1 LIIADG
7 TRRLVGGLFEY
18 RDLGRLMLEGL
29 AEPARAWRVLG
40 PSGIDSRFEAL
51 RTATTPL
58 IGRDEELE
66 LLLRRW
72 RQSAHGEGRVVLLS
86 GEPGIGKSRLAVELQ
101 EQLQAELHTHLRH
114 FCSPHH
120 QDSALFPIISWL
132 EREAGFRRG
141 DTDQRRLDKLEAVLA
156 RATNDLGDA
165 VPRRP
170 ATATPRST

>member
-29 AEPARAWRVLG
+29 AEPARAWQVLG
-40 PSGIDSRFEAL
+40 PSCIDSRFEAL
-51 RTATTPL
+51 GTATTPL

-101 EQLQAELHTHLRH
+101 EQLQAELHTHLGH

-120 QDSALFPIISWL
+120 QDSALFPIISRL
-132 EREAGFRRG
+132 EREAGFQRG
-141 DTDQRRLDKLEAVLA
+141 DK
-156 RATNDLGDA
+156 
-165 VPRRP
+165 
-170 ATATPRST
+170 S